1 MVRVILESPYAGG
14 CKPAVYQTLWSDD
27 LTICEVQLPSGH
39 IGRGNCETA
48 ALAAAMIARNRKYLT
63 ECLRDSLLRGEAPFA
78 SHAIYTQALDD
89 TIPSERELGIM
100 AGFEWGDT
108 VNKVVVYIDLG
119 VSSGMRQGIEAALA
133 RGADVEYR
141 RLHVPS
147 ETGK

>member
-1 MVRVILESPYAGG
+1 MV
-14 CKPAVYQTLWSDD
+14 
-27 LTICEVQLPSGH
+27 
-39 IGRGNCETA
+39 
-48 ALAAAMIARNRKYLT
+48 ARNRAYLA

-89 TIPSERELGIM
+89 TERELGIM
-100 AGFEWGDT
+100 AGFEWGDA

-141 RLHVPS
+141 RLHVRC
-147 ETGK
+147 